1 METKFIKLNEIRDEL
16 AEQFWK
22 RTWDNFGSD
31 FMDMHKHFCNDNIAE
46 YFSAG
51 FDAAME
57 RVGPLVERLEL
68 IYESR
73 DKTLLG
79 RCCIEKSCFISD
91 GTCSAQITAHNAFVQ
106 NAMEAKEAL
115 AKFYGEL

>member
-57 RVGPLVERLEL
+57 RVKPVIDALEFYSNRENFTL
-68 IYESR
+68 IFDSEDSSRAELYEQYKRYSIG
-73 DKTLLG
+73 DYSLK
-79 RCCIEKSCFISD
+79 
-91 GTCSAQITAHNAFVQ
+91 
-106 NAMEAKEAL
+106 AKEAL
-115 AKFYGEL
+115 AKFRGEE

>member
-1 METKFIKLNEIRDEL
+1 METKFTKLNEIRDEL

-31 FMDMHKHFCNDNIAE
+31 FMYMHKHYCNDNIAE

-57 RVGPLVERLEL
+57 RVKPVVDVLEEFGSIYWRRLNKGEHMDAN
-68 IYESR
+68 SFMFQA
-73 DKTLLG
+73 K
-79 RCCIEKSCFISD
+79 
-91 GTCSAQITAHNAFVQ
+91 
-106 NAMEAKEAL
+106 AKEAL
-115 AKFYGEL
+115 AKFNSDTQSDEVGKDIKI